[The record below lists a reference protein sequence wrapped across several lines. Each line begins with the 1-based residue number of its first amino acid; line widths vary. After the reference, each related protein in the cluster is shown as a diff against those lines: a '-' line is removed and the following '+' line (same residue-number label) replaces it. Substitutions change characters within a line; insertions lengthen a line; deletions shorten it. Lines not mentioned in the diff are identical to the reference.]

1 MRERESKEGE
11 SMKKKRRKN
20 SIYPLWAT
28 APALIVYTVFAVI
41 PILISLVFSFTDWN
55 MERLYT
61 PEFAGLKNY
70 IGLME
75 DPVFLKSIANT
86 FIFALCTT
94 ILKTV
99 VGFLLA
105 LALVRKVAARGVLR
119 TIYYAPCV
127 MSITVVG
134 VLFKSIL
141 ANTGLLNNA
150 LSLLGLDF
158 LARDWLAKYGTA
170 MGSVIFVETW
180 MWAGFNMFIFLSG
193 LQAIPSDYYE
203 SATLDGANGWEK
215 FRYVT
220 LPLIVPSLTVVMTL
234 SIAGGLKVF
243 DIIYVITNGGPGFD
257 TQVLSTYTYQSF
269 SLGFLGESTAGSV
282 ILAVI
287 VTIISFVMNRYFTQR
302 EVEM

>member
-1 MRERESKEGE
+1 
-11 SMKKKRRKN
+11 MKKKKRKN

-28 APALIVYTVFAVI
+28 APALLIYTVFAVV

-55 MERLYT
+55 MERLYS

-94 ILKTV
+94 VLKTV

-150 LSLLGLDF
+150 LSLLGMDF
-158 LARDWLAKYGTA
+158 LTRDWLAKYGTA

-220 LPLIVPSLTVVMTL
+220 LPLIVPSLTVVVTL

-257 TQVLSTYTYQSF
+257 TQVLSTYTYQTF

-287 VTIISFVMNRYFTQR
+287 VTIISFVMNRYFTKR

>member
-1 MRERESKEGE
+1 
-11 SMKKKRRKN
+11 MKKKKRKN

-94 ILKTV
+94 VLKTV

-150 LSLLGLDF
+150 LSFLGLDF

>member
-1 MRERESKEGE
+1 
-11 SMKKKRRKN
+11 MKKMKRKN

-28 APALIVYTVFAVI
+28 APALLIYTVFAVV
-41 PILISLVFSFTDWN
+41 PILISLAFSFTDWN
-55 MERLYT
+55 MERLYS

-94 ILKTV
+94 VLKTV

-150 LSLLGLDF
+150 LSLLGMDF
-158 LARDWLAKYGTA
+158 LTRDWLAKYGTA

-220 LPLIVPSLTVVMTL
+220 LPLIVPSLTVVVTL

>member
-1 MRERESKEGE
+1 
-11 SMKKKRRKN
+11 MKKKKRKN

-28 APALIVYTVFAVI
+28 APALLIYTVFAVV

-55 MERLYT
+55 MERLYS

-94 ILKTV
+94 VLKTV

-105 LALVRKVAARGVLR
+105 LALVRKVAACGVLR

-150 LSLLGLDF
+150 LSLLGMDF
-158 LARDWLAKYGTA
+158 LTRDWLAKYGTA

-220 LPLIVPSLTVVMTL
+220 LPLIVPSLTVVVTL

>member
-1 MRERESKEGE
+1 
-11 SMKKKRRKN
+11 MKKKKRKN

-28 APALIVYTVFAVI
+28 APALLIYTVFAVV

-55 MERLYT
+55 MERLYS

-94 ILKTV
+94 VLKTV

-150 LSLLGLDF
+150 LSLLGMDF
-158 LARDWLAKYGTA
+158 LTRDWLAKYGTA

-220 LPLIVPSLTVVMTL
+220 LPLIVPSLTVVVTL

>member
-1 MRERESKEGE
+1 MR
-11 SMKKKRRKN
+11 KKKRIN

-28 APALIVYTVFAVI
+28 APALIVYTVFAVV

-55 MERLYT
+55 MERLYS

-86 FIFALCTT
+86 FIFAVCTT
-94 ILKTV
+94 VLKTA

-105 LALVRKVAARGVLR
+105 LALVKKVAARGVLR

-150 LSLLGLDF
+150 LSLLGMDF
-158 LARDWLAKYGTA
+158 LTRDWLAKYATA

-203 SATLDGANGWEK
+203 SATLDGANAWEK

-220 LPLIVPSLTVVMTL
+220 LPLIVPSLTVVVTL

-287 VTIISFVMNRYFTQR
+287 VTIISFVMNRYFTQK

>member
-1 MRERESKEGE
+1 
-11 SMKKKRRKN
+11 MKKMKRKN

-28 APALIVYTVFAVI
+28 APALLIYTVFAVV

-55 MERLYT
+55 MERLYS

-94 ILKTV
+94 VLKTV

-150 LSLLGLDF
+150 LSLLGMDF
-158 LARDWLAKYGTA
+158 LTRDWLAKYGTA

-220 LPLIVPSLTVVMTL
+220 LPLIVPSLTVVVTL

>member
-1 MRERESKEGE
+1 
-11 SMKKKRRKN
+11 MKKKRRKN

-94 ILKTV
+94 VLKTV

-158 LARDWLAKYGTA
+158 LARDWLAKYSTA

>member
-1 MRERESKEGE
+1 
-11 SMKKKRRKN
+11 MKKMKRKN

-28 APALIVYTVFAVI
+28 APALLIYTVFAVV

-55 MERLYT
+55 MERLYS

-94 ILKTV
+94 VLKTV

-150 LSLLGLDF
+150 LSILGMDF
-158 LARDWLAKYGTA
+158 LTRDWLAKYGTA

-220 LPLIVPSLTVVMTL
+220 LPLIVPSLTVVVTL

>member
-1 MRERESKEGE
+1 
-11 SMKKKRRKN
+11 MKKKKRKN

-28 APALIVYTVFAVI
+28 APALLIYTVFAVV

-55 MERLYT
+55 MERLYS

-94 ILKTV
+94 VLKTV

-150 LSLLGLDF
+150 LSLLGMDF
-158 LARDWLAKYGTA
+158 LTRDWLAKYGTA

-180 MWAGFNMFIFLSG
+180 MWAEFNMFIFLSG

-220 LPLIVPSLTVVMTL
+220 LPLIVPSLTVVVTL

>member
-1 MRERESKEGE
+1 
-11 SMKKKRRKN
+11 MKKKKRKN

-94 ILKTV
+94 VLKTV

>member
-1 MRERESKEGE
+1 
-11 SMKKKRRKN
+11 MKKKKRKN

-94 ILKTV
+94 VLKTV

-158 LARDWLAKYGTA
+158 LARDWLAKYSTA

>member
-1 MRERESKEGE
+1 
-11 SMKKKRRKN
+11 MKK
-20 SIYPLWAT
+20 T
-28 APALIVYTVFAVI
+28 
-41 PILISLVFSFTDWN
+41 
-55 MERLYT
+55 
-61 PEFAGLKNY
+61 
-70 IGLME
+70 
-75 DPVFLKSIANT
+75 
-86 FIFALCTT
+86 LC
-94 ILKTV
+94 I
-99 VGFLLA
+99 LLA

-150 LSLLGLDF
+150 LSLLGMDF
-158 LARDWLAKYGTA
+158 LTRDWLAKYGTA

-220 LPLIVPSLTVVMTL
+220 LPLIVPSLTVVVTL